1 MRLCNVSGLLASQGD
16 VIIQIMGAAR
26 VIQIISNQKGIVKP
40 NVKNINMINQNKI
53 IFLYIFQ
60 RKVF

>member
-40 NVKNINMINQNKI
+40 NVKNINMINFFIYFRAKY
-53 IFLYIFQ
+53 L
-60 RKVF
+60 